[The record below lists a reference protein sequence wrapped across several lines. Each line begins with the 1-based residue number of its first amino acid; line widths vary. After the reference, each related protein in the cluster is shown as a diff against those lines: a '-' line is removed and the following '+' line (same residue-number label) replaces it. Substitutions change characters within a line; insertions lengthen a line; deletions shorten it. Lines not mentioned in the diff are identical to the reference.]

1 MDQMYTKKELIKQMF
16 KIGIPVAAQNFVSV
30 LVNMLDTIMI
40 GSVGEAQL
48 GAINQVNSLYLFFNM
63 FVWGISMGTVV
74 ITARY
79 WGQQKI
85 DPIRDMIGL
94 AMKINVSAGILLSA
108 VTLTVPHVVMRI
120 FASDP
125 EVIAHGVEYLRVMGW
140 FYALPAISTTF
151 LSNLRAIHDV
161 KISVVVYTTACL
173 TNLALNW
180 VLIYGNL
187 GAPRLEVAGAAIATA
202 ISKTV
207 ELTLVLIYMYKFE
220 HRINFRMHYIF
231 AKTKQNYF
239 IVHFVSTSI
248 PLEHLFYKR
257 KTMKYPLPILEI

>member
-1 MDQMYTKKELIKQMF
+1 MEQMYTKKEIFKQMF

-94 AMKINVSAGILLSA
+94 AMKINVIAGLLLSA
-108 VTLTVPHVVMRI
+108 VTDASFLDILYETASATATVGLTRNLTGSLNTI
-120 FASDP
+120 GKIII
-125 EVIAHGVEYLRVMGW
+125 IANMYFGRVGPISLAVALNLKKQNPNIIKNPVE
-140 FYALPAISTTF
+140 
-151 LSNLRAIHDV
+151 D
-161 KISVVVYTTACL
+161 ISV
-173 TNLALNW
+173 
-180 VLIYGNL
+180 G
-187 GAPRLEVAGAAIATA
+187 
-202 ISKTV
+202 
-207 ELTLVLIYMYKFE
+207 
-220 HRINFRMHYIF
+220 
-231 AKTKQNYF
+231 
-239 IVHFVSTSI
+239 
-248 PLEHLFYKR
+248 
-257 KTMKYPLPILEI
+257 